1 MYDIIMIETVVSA
14 VIPVE
19 VRSAKLFSALELLGR
34 SQVDGNVVALFFD
47 PAQMEGADVREKM
60 KELGL
65 TLVFDDANTEDTPQ

>member
-1 MYDIIMIETVVSA
+1 MIETVVSA
-14 VIPVE
+14 VIPNE

>member
-1 MYDIIMIETVVSA
+1 MIETVVSA

>member
-1 MYDIIMIETVVSA
+1 MIETVVSA
-14 VIPVE
+14 VIPDE